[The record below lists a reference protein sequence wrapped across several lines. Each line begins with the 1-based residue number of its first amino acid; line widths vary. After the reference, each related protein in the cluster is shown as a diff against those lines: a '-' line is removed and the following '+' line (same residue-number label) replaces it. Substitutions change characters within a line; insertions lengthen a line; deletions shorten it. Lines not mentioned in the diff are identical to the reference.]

1 MSKSQGN
8 ARLMIKCVF
17 GAIWALATVSW
28 AGEVTEITHDLTGTA
43 LVADYCQA
51 LKDGFVYDFDRFQL
65 LHEHSSVH

>member
-1 MSKSQGN
+1 MIKSQGN

-28 AGEVTEITHDLTGTA
+28 AGEVTEITHDSTGTA

-65 LHEHSSVH
+65 LHEH